1 MYLYLVRHGQSV
13 GNERQLF
20 FGRSDHPLTELG
32 REHARQAAQMLKEV
46 NFTRC
51 VSSDLTRA
59 WDTAM
64 ACVEGRGIEAEAE
77 PALREQ
83 DMGDLEDLTFAQAQE
98 RHGETFA
105 RMLADWT
112 RVDPPGGESVAH
124 MKERIS
130 RCVDRVVRLGEDTL
144 IVAHNGSLSLI
155 LSHFGLAKE
164 SELMNHDYNWF
175 FEHGTYSVIRVD
187 ETGAELACFNREARR
202 SGP

>member
-13 GNERQLF
+13 GNERQLC

-32 REHARQAAQMLKEV
+32 REHARQAAEMLREV

-51 VSSDLTRA
+51 VSSDLIRA
-59 WDTAM
+59 WDTAL
-64 ACVEGRGIEAEAE
+64 ACVEGRGIEVEAA

-83 DMGDLEDLTFAQAQE
+83 DMGELEDLTFAQAHE
-98 RHGETFA
+98 RCGEAFE
-105 RMLADWT
+105 RMLCDWS

-124 MKERIS
+124 MKERVGQ
-130 RCVDRVVRLGEDTL
+130 CVDEIVRRGEDTL

-164 SELMNHDYNWF
+164 NELMNHRYNWF
-175 FEHGTYSVIRVD
+175 FQHGTYSVIRVD
-187 ETGAELACFNREARR
+187 ETGAELVYFNK
-202 SGP
+202 

>member
-13 GNERQLF
+13 GNERRLF
-20 FGRSDHPLTELG
+20 FGWSDHPLTELG
-32 REHARQAAQMLKEV
+32 REHARQAARMLKEV

-51 VSSDLTRA
+51 VSSDLIRA
-59 WDTAM
+59 WDTAL
-64 ACVEGRGIEAEAE
+64 ACVEGRGIEVESA

-83 DMGDLEDLTFAQAQE
+83 DLGELEDLTFDQAME
-98 RHGETFA
+98 RGGESVE

-124 MKERIS
+124 MKERIG
-130 RCVDRVVRLGEDTL
+130 RCVDEIVRRGEDTL

-155 LSHFGLAKE
+155 LSHFGLARD

-175 FEHGTYSVIRVD
+175 FEHGTYSVIEIADGKAR
-187 ETGAELACFNREARR
+187 LAVFNK
-202 SGP
+202 

>member
-20 FGRSDHPLTELG
+20 FGWSDHPLTELG
-32 REHARQAAQMLKEV
+32 REQARQAAEKLKEV
-46 NFTRC
+46 SFTRC
-51 VSSDLTRA
+51 MSSDLTRA
-59 WDTAM
+59 WDTARV
-64 ACVEGRGIEAEAE
+64 CVEGRGIGVEGD

-83 DMGDLEDLTFAQAQE
+83 DMGELEDLTFAQARE
-98 RHGETFA
+98 RFGEAFE

-124 MKERIS
+124 MKERIG
-130 RCVDRVVRLGEDTL
+130 RCMDRIVRLGEDTL

-155 LSHFGLAKE
+155 LSHFGLARD
-164 SELMNHDYNWF
+164 SELMNHNYNWF

-187 ETGAELACFNREARR
+187 ETGAELVRFNK
-202 SGP
+202 